1 MRAKWMLLTKL
12 QLTGL
17 LGINRARHST
27 DPRTRRKAAGGI
39 AAFVIVG
46 ALLLLYIAVFAL
58 GLCSMGLTKQAPGTA
73 IALASVITFFFSL
86 LQGHSVLFAVKDY
99 DMLLSLP
106 VSKASVVGSRM
117 LCAYLV
123 NLLFCVGVML
133 PVSVI
138 FFIFDG
144 FSAANLAVILAA
156 TLCAPL
162 LPVVVATAL
171 STLITAATAGFRF
184 KNLLQSIVGILFIVL
199 IMIGSFSFSFSM
211 NTDPAAG
218 VTVIADV
225 LTKYIYPPALLVN
238 MTVTGEALWGIFA
251 FIGISLAAGGAF
263 VAAVSPFYTKINSAL
278 FNHGARVGYKKGDVK
293 RASAFAALCKREWKR
308 LFSSSAYLLNG
319 VSGTVLLILAGIA
332 LLFVDVRTVIDALL
346 AEAATEAPEVA
357 EVLQRCLPYMA
368 AGLAVLFI
376 GMSCPSASALSM
388 EGKSRGILFSMP
400 VSARTIFFA
409 KALPTFALN
418 FAGGAFVSVVFCAKI
433 GAAWD
438 GWLALLGTCLVFS
451 AFTAIGG
458 IWLNYKNPKYEW
470 TTEQEVVK
478 NSMPVWLAVLGSF
491 VLGFA
496 VMFLSVFGWYAV
508 AAFDAVC
515 IVLCAAM
522 IAYFGKVRLYV

>member
-478 NSMPVWLAVLGSF
+478 NSMPVLLAVLGSF

-496 VMFLSVFGWYAV
+496 LLFLSIFGWYAV

-515 IVLCAAM
+515 IVLCVAI

>member
-1 MRAKWMLLTKL
+1 MLLTKL

-451 AFTAIGG
+451 AFTALGG
-458 IWLNYKNPKYEW
+458 IWLNHKNPKYEW

-478 NSMPVWLAVLGSF
+478 NSMPVYLAVLGSF